1 MSVWYDEK
9 ELRGGFV
16 GNAFWFSWEPGV
28 IIFLQ
33 SCVTPLLQK
42 FFEAVTFFGD
52 EYAIIL
58 VIGFLY
64 WGYKKD
70 LGKRIGLYFVTALM
84 TTETLHTHY
93 RPPDYLRPRLN
104 GTTDSGLTHD
114 SA

>member
-1 MSVWYDEK
+1 MPVWYDEE

-28 IIFLQ
+28 ITFLQ
-33 SCVTPLLQK
+33 SWVTPLLQK

-70 LGKRIGLYFVTALM
+70 LGKRIGKEKEGARSINGQVLGSYWCTA
-84 TTETLHTHY
+84 
-93 RPPDYLRPRLN
+93 
-104 GTTDSGLTHD
+104 
-114 SA
+114 